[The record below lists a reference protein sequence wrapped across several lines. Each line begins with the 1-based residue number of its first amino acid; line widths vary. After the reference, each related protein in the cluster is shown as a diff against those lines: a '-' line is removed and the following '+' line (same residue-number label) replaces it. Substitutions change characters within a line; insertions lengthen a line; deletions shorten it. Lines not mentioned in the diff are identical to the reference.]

1 MFFSVHRGVFA
12 CASVFEFVC
21 RQYPLWIYW
30 SLRCVVVRYEKPHW
44 SNVPMGLSWFCPF
57 VFSAFWAKNGARTR
71 DPDLGKVVLYQLSY
85 FRIKSERKTGL
96 EPATLTLAR
105 LCSTNWAIFAFT
117 ILIKNSSVGYS
128 QLRCKSNTF
137 FLKAKKIRE
146 IFPGSKRKSLKRPSP
161 LVFCHIFRNFDTLN

>member
-1 MFFSVHRGVFA
+1 MQSWEKKEFTHFLKHYPFLP
-12 CASVFEFVC
+12 CAQTGN
-21 RQYPLWIYW
+21 RNMNWI
-30 SLRCVVVRYEKPHW
+30 KK
-44 SNVPMGLSWFCPF
+44 NVPNNWHVSSDERKTGLEPATPTLGRSCSTNWATF
-57 VFSAFWAKNGARTR
+57 AF
-71 DPDLGKVVLYQLSY
+71 
-85 FRIKSERKTGL
+85 KSERKTGL

-117 ILIKNSSVGYS
+117 IPIKNSSVGYS

-146 IFPGSKRKSLKRPSP
+146 IFPASRMKSLKRPSP

>member
-1 MFFSVHRGVFA
+1 MYILVGKKTRSGQMFFSVHRGVFA

-85 FRIKSERKTGL
+85 FRGVKLIWAENGIRTRDPHLGKVVL
-96 EPATLTLAR
+96 YH
-105 LCSTNWAIFAFT
+105 WAISA
-117 ILIKNSSVGYS
+117 I
-128 QLRCKSNTF
+128 
-137 FLKAKKIRE
+137 FLAKV
-146 IFPGSKRKSLKRPSP
+146 PCCP
-161 LVFCHIFRNFDTLN
+161 LVRTQQRGANVYISR

>member
-1 MFFSVHRGVFA
+1 MRKEGIYTLFETLSNLHTFWNTILSFFTMRPNRES
-12 CASVFEFVC
+12 E
-21 RQYPLWIYW
+21 
-30 SLRCVVVRYEKPHW
+30 YELNKK
-44 SNVPMGLSWFCPF
+44 NVPNNWHVSSDERKTGLEPATPTLGRSCSTNWATF
-57 VFSAFWAKNGARTR
+57 AF
-71 DPDLGKVVLYQLSY
+71 
-85 FRIKSERKTGL
+85 KSERKTGL

-117 ILIKNSSVGYS
+117 IPIKNSSVGYS

-146 IFPGSKRKSLKRPSP
+146 IFPASRMKSLKRPSP